1 MIGPPVQ
8 AIQALYMDNPQGLA
22 DYIAKPVKKRADYP
36 EMPPQDYLDAETR
49 LAVAQYML
57 QVTN

>member
-8 AIQALYMDNPQGLA
+8 VIQALYMDNSQGLA
-22 DYIAKPVKKRADYP
+22 DYIAKPTKKRSDYP
-36 EMPPQDYLDAETR
+36 EMTPQDYLDPETR

-57 QVTN
+57 KVTH